1 MRTTHTL
8 AVMQL
13 PADVVELI
21 RGKLAEAGYDHA
33 IDEDDGLLLDMT
45 GIGLAI
51 EEADDDYPDRLP
63 DDIETPD
70 DTPSLANCDDAGT
83 GEGRWHGRI

>member
-1 MRTTHTL
+1 MRSTHTL
-8 AVMQL
+8 AVMHL

-21 RGKLAEAGYDHA
+21 RGKLEEAGYDHA
-33 IDEDDGLLLDMT
+33 IDEHDGLQLDMT
-45 GIGLAI
+45 GIAI
-51 EEADDDYPDRLP
+51 APDDEDEDAPDHLP
-63 DDIETPD
+63 DDIEVPD

>member
-1 MRTTHTL
+1 MRSTHTL
-8 AVMQL
+8 AVMHL

-21 RGKLAEAGYDHA
+21 RGKLASAGYDHA
-33 IDEDDGLLLDMT
+33 IDEHDGLQLDMT
-45 GIGLAI
+45 GIAI
-51 EEADDDYPDRLP
+51 APDDEDDAPDCLP
-63 DDIETPD
+63 DDIEPPD

>member
-8 AVMQL
+8 AVMHL

-45 GIGLAI
+45 GIGLAVD
-51 EEADDDYPDRLP
+51 EDELPDHLP
-63 DDIETPD
+63 DDIEVPD